1 LDVSSEVCEDGIGF
15 FLTRGDSWVFFCL
28 VVVDERFK
36 ADLVGSMSEVVEST
50 LDDCKSGVADV
61 GLFKLSV
68 TL

>member
-36 ADLVGSMSEVVEST
+36 ADLVGSVSEVVEST
-50 LDDCKSGVADV
+50 LYNR
-61 GLFKLSV
+61 
-68 TL
+68 

>member
-36 ADLVGSMSEVVEST
+36 ADLVEST